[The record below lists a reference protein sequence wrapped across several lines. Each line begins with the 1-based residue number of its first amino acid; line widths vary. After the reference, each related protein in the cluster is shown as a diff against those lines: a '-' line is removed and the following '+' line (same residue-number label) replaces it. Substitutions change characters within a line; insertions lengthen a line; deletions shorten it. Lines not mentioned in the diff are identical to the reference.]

1 MESPIVTL
9 TTDWGYRD
17 FFSGMVKSRLC
28 NYIPN
33 VRVVDITHGIEPYQ
47 LPNAIF
53 VVRQTCPNFPK
64 GTIHI
69 IDVKSSQTLNNPFL
83 VVEHNGQYYICTD
96 NGLPHALFGDDYE
109 HMVIIDGIPQESSF
123 FTFAA
128 YDLFCKVA
136 AMISQGAALSELGIP
151 VESLTRYV
159 PVTNTQHGND
169 MQTYIAYID
178 AYGNANLNLSY
189 EEFERERQGRP
200 FEVQVH
206 EMSLKKIC
214 TSYTDVESSGNR
226 RAALLLT
233 VSATGL
239 LQLAIR
245 EGSAEQLLGLKL
257 FESIVVRFFNK

>member
-17 FFSGMVKSRLC
+17 FFAGMVKSRLYS
-28 NYIPN
+28 YIPH

-47 LPNAIF
+47 LSNAIF
-53 VVRQTCPNFPK
+53 VAKQACPNFPK

-69 IDVKSSQTLNNPFL
+69 IDVKSSQTLKNPFL
-83 VVEHNGQYYICTD
+83 VVKHDGQFYICTD
-96 NGLPHALFGDDYE
+96 NGLPHALFGEDYE

-136 AMISQGAALSELGIP
+136 AMIAGGATLSDIGIP
-151 VESLTRYV
+151 VESLTHYI
-159 PVTNTQHGND
+159 PFANTRHGDD

-178 AYGNANLNLSY
+178 TYGNANLNLTY
-189 EEFERERQGRP
+189 EEFERERCGRP

-206 EMSLKKIC
+206 ELNLKKIC

-239 LQLAIR
+239 LQIAIR
-245 EGSAEQLLGLKL
+245 EGSAEQLLGLKT
-257 FESIVVRFFNK
+257 FENITIRFFNK

>member
-1 MESPIVTL
+1 MTL
-9 TTDWGYRD
+9 TTDWGYCD
-17 FFSGMVKSRLC
+17 YFAGMVKSRLY

-47 LPNAIF
+47 LTNAIF
-53 VVRQTCPNFPK
+53 VARQACPRFPK

-83 VVEHNGQYYICTD
+83 VVEHEGQYYICTD

-136 AMISQGAALSELGIP
+136 AMIAQGAQLSELGIP

-159 PVTNTQHGND
+159 PYTYIRFGND
-169 MQTYIAYID
+169 IQTHIAYID
-178 AYGNANLNLSY
+178 SYGNANLNITY
-189 EEFERERQGRP
+189 EEFEQERHGRR

-206 EMSLKKIC
+206 EMNLKRIC
-214 TSYTDVESSGNR
+214 SSYTDVESSGNR

-257 FESIVVRFFNK
+257 LESINIRFFD

>member
-17 FFSGMVKSRLC
+17 FFAGMVKSRLYS
-28 NYIPN
+28 YIPN

-53 VVRQTCPNFPK
+53 VAKQACPNFPK

-69 IDVKSSQTLNNPFL
+69 IDVKSSQTLNSPFL
-83 VVEHNGQYYICTD
+83 VVEHEGQHYICTD
-96 NGLPHALFGDDYE
+96 NGLPHALFGENYE
-109 HMVIIDGIPQESSF
+109 HMVVIDGIPQESSF

-136 AMISQGAALSELGIP
+136 AMIAQGAPLSELGIP

-159 PVTNTQHGND
+159 PYTNTRYGD
-169 MQTYIAYID
+169 DIQTYITYID
-178 AYGNANLNLSY
+178 AYGNANLNMTY
-189 EEFERERQGRP
+189 VEFERERRGRA

-206 EMSLKKIC
+206 EMNLRKIC
-214 TSYTDVESSGNR
+214 ASYTDVESNGNR

-245 EGSAEQLLGLKL
+245 EGSAEQLLGLKP
-257 FESIVVRFFNK
+257 FESITIHFFN

>member
-1 MESPIVTL
+1 MTL

-17 FFSGMVKSRLC
+17 FFAGMVKSRLY

-47 LPNAIF
+47 LSNAIF
-53 VVRQTCPNFPK
+53 VAQQACRQFPQ

-83 VVEHNGQYYICTD
+83 VVEHGGQHYICTD
-96 NGLPHALFGDDYE
+96 NGLPHALFGEDYE

-136 AMISQGAALSELGIP
+136 AMIAQGATLSELGIP

-159 PVTNTQHGND
+159 PFTNTRHGDD
-169 MQTYIAYID
+169 MQTYITYID
-178 AYGNANLNLSY
+178 SYGNADLNLTY

-206 EMSLKKIC
+206 EMNLKKIC
-214 TSYTDVESSGNR
+214 TSYTDVESNGNR

-245 EGSAEQLLGLKL
+245 EGSAEQLLGLKP
-257 FESIVVRFFNK
+257 FESINIRFFNK